1 MQIPRDRRPN
11 SAPASHRAVECVEA
25 FVRAHPNARVPISYL
40 SRLTGLSERGLR
52 NAFYDVHGVSPK
64 RWIVAERLRW
74 ARRALSENQ
83 KGSITVTCVATDYG
97 FNELGRFAASYR
109 HAFGEA
115 PSDTL
120 RSAHRAPPAHSKGYV
135 NV

>member
-1 MQIPRDRRPN
+1 M
-11 SAPASHRAVECVEA
+11 V
-25 FVRAHPNARVPISYL
+25 
-40 SRLTGLSERGLR
+40 GLSERSLR

-74 ARRALSENQ
+74 ARRALCENVS
-83 KGSITVTCVATDYG
+83 GSITVTVVATDYG
-97 FNELGRFAASYR
+97 FSELGRFAATYR

-115 PSDTL
+115 PSVTL
-120 RSAHRAPPAHSKGYV
+120 RAGHRAPPASHTKGYV